1 MSYYDDFDPREEERQ
16 HARMEAAM
24 DDWYDTATKCPNC
37 GNHWQRGDHPATRV
51 DPAYEEQPEC
61 PECGWNEGEDPQPEP
76 EAKPEPKVDPDLEWI
91 HEMFLEQFPP
101 DPNADLPF

>member
-16 HARMEAAM
+16 NARLDAAI

-37 GNHWQRGDHPATRV
+37 GHLWQRGYHPATRV

-76 EAKPEPKVDPDLEWI
+76 EPTPEP
-91 HEMFLEQFPP
+91 EQTRGGFTRCSWSSSRQIPTE
-101 DPNADLPF
+101 DQPF